1 MRIRRVILAA
11 VIGLVVALFA
21 GVVLAVETAPKA
33 KNFTGQIV
41 ALDLKAL
48 LITLREDIDKSGA
61 DETVFTIDPNALVW
75 IHGPKG
81 KLDQLKAG
89 DIVTVKYQVQE
100 RTWLAIEIA
109 HF

>member
-1 MRIRRVILAA
+1 MRRTLLVAGMVLAA
-11 VIGLVVALFA
+11 VCLA
-21 GVVLAVETAPKA
+21 GAALAVETTPTA

-41 ALDLKAL
+41 ALDAKAL
-48 LITLREDIDKSGA
+48 ILTVREEIDKTGA
-61 DETVFTIDPNALVW
+61 EETIFTVDPKALVR

-89 DIVTVKYQVQE
+89 DIVTVKYQMQE
-100 RTWLAIEIA
+100 RTRLAIEIQ